1 MKNSMR
7 KRINKSIALLA
18 AIIMTFTLLPLT
30 AHAEGNT
37 TIHISPENPKVGDT
51 VTVTVKG
58 SASDTISVTYSSSV
72 LKITDAGG
80 ATSEA
85 NKLVFTGTQGKFT
98 FTATAEGKGYV
109 SVSATNLAGSSVALK
124 VGNGTGESTESQTQT
139 TEQTTTTQ
147 TTEQPAQPAETAQ
160 PEQPAETAEPAEP
173 VTTQPSGNGI
183 GTHDPNVEGDY
194 AINGFG
200 YVISERYTAEEV
212 PAGFEKTQVVF
223 HGTDVYKE
231 PKNDSMTLVYLKP
244 HDNIQGSGVF
254 YIYDEASDTVSPLN
268 LFGTMSNYVIA
279 LSPDDLPSLLL
290 KENTRL
296 IGDKEMPCYN
306 IEGMEESEFTYV
318 YGMNQNQEKMW
329 FMVDTVTGTVS
340 RADTDVLSQIIAED
354 EITDNGDGDK
364 DKDKEEKKEF
374 DFKEFWGQYGN
385 LILIGL
391 FALIVIMIIVVNIR
405 MFRDRAEE
413 EDWEFDPKDEEED
426 KPTKKELKR
435 AERERKREEK
445 EERKAE
451 AYVAKEEARALKEQE
466 EYEDDYDEDEEDE
479 DDDEDEKPRRK
490 GFFARI
496 FEDDDDDEDD
506 DYGEEDDNEEVEE
519 LSVKEAREKKRAQF
533 KRPGDAEPQK
543 EVSDET
549 LTNLTAALEEEAAQE
564 EKQERKELAEES
576 KATILTQETK
586 RVEKPA
592 EAVPAGSAM
601 DMYKTGSVPADNIEA
616 ALEAELQ
623 QKFKA
628 EEEAVKAVAKPVAPK
643 PKPNDADA
651 IADEAVKAIADV
663 NIIDFN
669 DL

>member
-254 YIYDEASDTVSPLN
+254 YIYDEVSDTVSPLN

-279 LSPDDLPSLLL
+279 LSPEDLPSLLL

-364 DKDKEEKKEF
+364 DKDKDKEEKKEF

-435 AERERKREEK
+435 AEKERKREEK

-466 EYEDDYDEDEEDE
+466 EYEDDYDEDKEDE
-479 DDDEDEKPRRK
+479 DDDEDEKPGRK

-496 FEDDDDDEDD
+496 FEDDDDDEDG
-506 DYGEEDDNEEVEE
+506 DYDEEDDNEEVEE

-564 EKQERKELAEES
+564 VKQERKELAEES

-592 EAVPAGSAM
+592 DAVPAGSAM
-601 DMYKTGSVPADNIEA
+601 DMYKTGSVPAA
-616 ALEAELQ
+616 
-623 QKFKA
+623 
-628 EEEAVKAVAKPVAPK
+628 K